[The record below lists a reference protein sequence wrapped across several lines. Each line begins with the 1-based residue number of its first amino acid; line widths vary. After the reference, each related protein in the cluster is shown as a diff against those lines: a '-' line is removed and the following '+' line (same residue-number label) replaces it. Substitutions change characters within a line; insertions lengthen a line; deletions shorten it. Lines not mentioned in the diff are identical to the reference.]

1 MGTGRLGCSTARRR
15 KRACMA
21 GGTPICVHM
30 PCSCSLVMAAGAASS
45 DRPPG
50 DGGGKP
56 KDSTLGRAAPS
67 MLLLAP
73 RPCAG
78 SCSMAKLERPLVCS
92 ECADSVLPRPVGVA
106 AMPRPPLVRSRTSV
120 ELRQPE
126 RRPKVLELR
135 RPPGPEP
142 VLMVA
147 LMLRLLPP
155 PPCTMAES

>member
-1 MGTGRLGCSTARRR
+1 
-15 KRACMA
+15 MA

-30 PCSCSLVMAAGAASS
+30 PCSCSLVMGAGAASS

-50 DGGGKP
+50 DDGGKP

-67 MLLLAP
+67 VLLLAP

-106 AMPRPPLVRSRTSV
+106 AAPMLVRSRTSA

-126 RRPKVLELR
+126 RRSKVLELR